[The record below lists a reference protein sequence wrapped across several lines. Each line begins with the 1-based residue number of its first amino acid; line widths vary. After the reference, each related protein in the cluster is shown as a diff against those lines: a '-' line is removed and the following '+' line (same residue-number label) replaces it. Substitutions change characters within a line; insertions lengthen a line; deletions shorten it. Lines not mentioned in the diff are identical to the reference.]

1 MIRPHRSE
9 RVLVL
14 APIGRDAEVASAVLR
29 GAGLSALVCR
39 DIGDVVQELRA
50 GAAVLVIAQEALA
63 DAARDGIG
71 EWIAHQPPWSDL
83 PVFVV
88 TGNPS
93 RLDHARTLRQLSWLG
108 NLLLLDRPLRRA
120 TLVSVVRS
128 AIRARQRQY
137 AAREVLAARERE
149 VEARDQFLAMLG
161 HELRNPLGA
170 IVLAL
175 DVIDRRGTAEP
186 RQLDV
191 VRRQSRQLSRLVDDL
206 LDVSRVTS
214 GKIALHRHPVELAVL
229 TGRAVEAMQPP
240 AAAAGVSLRAEIA
253 PGEVPV
259 LGDPVRLEQVIA
271 NLVGNAVK
279 YNRPGGHVVVSLETS
294 GGDAVL
300 RVRDDGIGLAEA
312 DLERVFD
319 TFVQVDSGL
328 DRARGGLGLGLTLVK
343 TLVTM
348 HGGQVRADSAGA
360 GKGSTF
366 TVRLPLAAPADR
378 PAGPRRDAAAPEVRP
393 RRVLVIDDSPDNRE
407 VAQSAL
413 EMLGHKVSL
422 AGDGPS
428 GIEEAFRYDPEVVV
442 IDIGLPGLDGYEV
455 ARRLRAARGR
465 GMVLIALT
473 GYGQPDDRQR
483 ALAAGFDLHLTKPVE
498 IEALR
503 RAIERFDPG
512 V

>member
-1 MIRPHRSE
+1 MSDLHRSE

-14 APIGRDAEVASAVLR
+14 APTGRDAEVASNVLR
-29 GAGLSALVCR
+29 TAGLSVMVCR
-39 DIGDVVQELRA
+39 DVPGALEGLRE
-50 GAAVLVIAQEALA
+50 GAAVLLIAQEALG
-63 DAARDGIG
+63 DGARDGLG
-71 EWIAHQPPWSDL
+71 EWIAHQPPWSDM

-88 TGNPS
+88 TGAAP
-93 RLDHARTLRQLSWLG
+93 RLDHAHALRRLSWLG
-108 NLLLLDRPLRRA
+108 NVLLLDRPLRRA

-149 VEARDQFLAMLG
+149 VAARDQFLAMLG

-175 DVIDRRGTAEP
+175 DVIDRRGAAEP

-214 GKIALHRHPVELAVL
+214 GKIALHNRPVDLAGLVI
-229 TGRAVEAMQPP
+229 RAVEAMQPS
-240 AAAAGVSLRAEIA
+240 AAAAGVSLRAEVA
-253 PGEVPV
+253 PGEVPLV
-259 LGDPVRLEQVIA
+259 GDPVRLEQVVA
-271 NLVGNAVK
+271 NLVGNALK
-279 YNRPGGHVVVSLETS
+279 YNRPGGHVVVALEAS
-294 GGDAVL
+294 GDEAVL
-300 RVRDDGIGLAEA
+300 RVRDDGIGLAEH

-319 TFVQVDSGL
+319 TFVQVDTGL

-343 TLVTM
+343 TLVAM
-348 HGGQVRADSAGA
+348 HGGQVRADSAGP

-366 TVRLPLAAPADR
+366 TIRLPLAASAERAAGADR
-378 PAGPRRDAAAPEVRP
+378 DGAGSGARS

-413 EMLGHKVSL
+413 EMLGHVVSV

-428 GIEEAFRYDPEVVV
+428 GIEQAIRGDPEVVV

-465 GMVLIALT
+465 GMTLIALT

-483 ALAAGFDLHLTKPVE
+483 ALEAGFDVHLTKPVE

-503 RAIERFDPG
+503 RAVERPPPDA
-512 V
+512 

>member
-1 MIRPHRSE
+1 MTRPSQSE

-14 APIGRDAEVASAVLR
+14 APLGRDAEVAAAVLR
-29 GAGLSALVCR
+29 SAGLAAVVCR
-39 DIGDVVQELRA
+39 EIRTVLEELRA
-50 GAAVLVIAQEALA
+50 GAAVLLIAQEALGA
-63 DAARDGIG
+63 GAREGIG

-88 TGNPS
+88 TGGAP
-93 RLDHARTLRQLSWLG
+93 RQDHARALRELSWLG
-108 NLLLLDRPLRRA
+108 NVLLLDRPLRRA
-120 TLVSVVRS
+120 TLLSVVRS
-128 AIRARQRQY
+128 AIRARLRQY

-149 VEARDQFLAMLG
+149 VLARDQFLAMLG

-170 IVLAL
+170 IILAL
-175 DVIDRRGTAEP
+175 DVIDRRGVAAP

-214 GKIALHRHPVELAVL
+214 GKITLHHHPVELAALV
-229 TGRAVEAMQPP
+229 GRAVEAQQPP
-240 AAAAGVSLRAEIA
+240 AAAAGVSLRAELA

-259 LGDPVRLEQVIA
+259 LGDPVRIEQVIA
-271 NLVGNAVK
+271 NLVGNAIK
-279 YNRPGGHVVVSLETS
+279 YTRPGGHVTVGLETS

-300 RVRDDGIGLAEA
+300 RVHDDGIGLAAA

-348 HGGQVRADSAGA
+348 HGGRVRADSAGP

-366 TVRLPLAAPADR
+366 TVRLPLASPADR
-378 PAGPRRDAAAPEVRP
+378 PAGADRAAAAPDARP

-413 EMLGHKVSL
+413 EMLGHEVCL

-428 GIEEAFRYDPEVVV
+428 GIEEAFRCNPEVVV

-498 IEALR
+498 IDALR
-503 RAIERFDPG
+503 RAIERSDPSA
-512 V
+512 

>member
-1 MIRPHRSE
+1 MSRPHDSE
-9 RVLVL
+9 RILVL
-14 APIGRDAEVASAVLR
+14 APLGRDAEIAATVLR
-29 GAGLSALVCR
+29 GAGLTALVCR
-39 DIGDVVQELRA
+39 DVPGVLEELRA
-50 GAAVLVIAQEALA
+50 GAAVLLIAQEALGNG
-63 DAARDGIG
+63 ARDGIG

-88 TGNPS
+88 TGGAP
-93 RLDHARTLRQLSWLG
+93 RVDHARALRQLSWLG
-108 NLLLLDRPLRRA
+108 NVLLLDRPLRRA
-120 TLVSVVRS
+120 TLVSVVRP
-128 AIRARQRQY
+128 AIRARLRQY

-149 VEARDQFLAMLG
+149 VVARDQFLAMLG

-175 DVIDRRGTAEP
+175 DVIDRRGAAEP

-214 GKIALHRHPVELAVL
+214 GKIALHRHPVELAALV
-229 TGRAVEAMQPP
+229 GRAVEAMQPP
-240 AAAAGVSLRAEIA
+240 AASAGVSLRVEVA

-279 YNRPGGHVVVSLETS
+279 YNRPGGQVAVSLETS
-294 GGDAVL
+294 GGQAVL

-343 TLVTM
+343 TLVAM
-348 HGGQVRADSAGA
+348 HGGQVRAESGGP

-366 TVRLPLAAPADR
+366 TVRLPLATPAELPARGDR
-378 PAGPRRDAAAPEVRP
+378 GAAAPAARA

-413 EMLGHKVSL
+413 ELLGHEVSL

-428 GIEEAFRYDPEVVV
+428 GIEEAFRCNPEVVV

-483 ALAAGFDLHLTKPVE
+483 ALEAGFDLHLTKPVE

-503 RAIERFDPG
+503 RAVERGDASA
-512 V
+512 